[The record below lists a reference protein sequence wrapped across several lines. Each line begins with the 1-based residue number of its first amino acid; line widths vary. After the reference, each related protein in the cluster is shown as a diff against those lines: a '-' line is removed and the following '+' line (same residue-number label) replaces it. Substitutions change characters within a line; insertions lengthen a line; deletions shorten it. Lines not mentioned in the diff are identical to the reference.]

1 MKKQALE
8 NTNNATFSSLA
19 QVKNIIAIGSGKG
32 GVGKSTVTA
41 NLATALQSLG
51 YKAGVLDADIYGPSM
66 PMMLSNNSGMENK
79 HGEQTQD
86 KATSSDGKTV
96 EPVIKHGIKSMSI
109 GYLMPENKSP
119 AIWRGPMASGAL
131 QQLIRDTQWG
141 ELDYL
146 LIDMPPGT
154 GDIQLTLAQKV
165 SLTGALIVT
174 TPQDIALLDARKA
187 IEMFKKVEV
196 PVLGIIENMSMHI
209 CSQCQHQ
216 EAIFGDVGGE
226 NLAKEYEVDLLGKIL
241 LAKSIREYAD
251 KGQPIVVAQPES
263 VYAENYLDVAKKL
276 IEIQVLQE
284 EINSRKFPEVD
295 V

>member
-1 MKKQALE
+1 MKPVQPRIPPE
-8 NTNNATFSSLA
+8 STSFDSLSN
-19 QVKNIIAIGSGKG
+19 VKNIIAIGSGKG
-32 GVGKSTVTA
+32 GVGKSTVTVNIA
-41 NLATALQSLG
+41 AALNALG
-51 YKAGVLDADIYGPSM
+51 YKVGILDADIYGPSV
-66 PMMLSNNSGMENK
+66 PMMLSNK
-79 HGEQTQD
+79 IQD
-86 KATSSDGKTV
+86 KAISADGKTV
-96 EPVIKHGIKSMSI
+96 EPVVKHDIKSMSI
-109 GYLMPENKSP
+109 GYLMPETKSP

-165 SLTGALIVT
+165 VLTGAVIVT

-187 IEMFKKVEV
+187 VEMFKKVEV

-216 EAIFGDVGGE
+216 ESIFGDIGGE
-226 NLAKEYEVDLLGKIL
+226 NLAKEYQVELLGKVL
-241 LAKSIREYAD
+241 LAKSIREFAD
-251 KGQPIVVAQPES
+251 KGLPVVIAQPES
-263 VYAENYLDVAKKL
+263 VYAQNYLEAAKKL
-276 IEIQVLQE
+276 IELQRLQR

>member
-8 NTNNATFSSLA
+8 NTNNAPFVSLA

-32 GVGKSTVTA
+32 GVGKSTVTT
-41 NLATALQSLG
+41 NLATSLQSLG
-51 YKAGVLDADIYGPSM
+51 YKVGVLDADIYGPSM
-66 PMMLSNNSGMENK
+66 PMMLSDSGVLNNKS
-79 HGEQTQD
+79 EQIQD

-165 SLTGALIVT
+165 SLTGAIIVT

-226 NLAKEYEVDLLGKIL
+226 DLAREYEVDLLGKIL
-241 LAKSIREYAD
+241 LAKPIREYAD
-251 KGQPIVVAQPES
+251 KGQPIVAAQPES
-263 VYAENYLDVAKKL
+263 AYAQNYLDAAKKL

-284 EINSRKFPEVD
+284 EMNSRKFPEVD